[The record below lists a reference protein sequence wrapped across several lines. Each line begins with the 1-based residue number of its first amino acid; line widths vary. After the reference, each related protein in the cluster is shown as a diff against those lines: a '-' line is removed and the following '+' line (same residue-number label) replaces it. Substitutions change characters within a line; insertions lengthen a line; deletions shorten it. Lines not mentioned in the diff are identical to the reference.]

1 MKTSNINLGENV
13 LIDTSSTVNNV
24 EISDNVKIAKNCS
37 IFGSSENLLEIG
49 KGSYIG
55 MGTLLNGFASKLK
68 IGENVSIAQNVN
80 IMTDSGPNASEE
92 MQKIFPLI
100 KGPVTIGNH
109 TWIGA
114 NTVIMPD
121 VELGIFCVVA
131 ANSFVNKSFPD
142 YTVIGGNPAKI
153 LKTIENK

>member
-13 LIDTSSTVNNV
+13 VIDSSSTINNV
-24 EISDNVKIAKNCS
+24 LIGDNVKIAKNCS

-49 KGSYIG
+49 KESYVG
-55 MGTLLNGFASKLK
+55 MGTLLNGFASKLT

-100 KGPVTIGNH
+100 KGPVSIGNH
-109 TWIGA
+109 SWIGA
-114 NTVIMPD
+114 NAVIMPN
-121 VELGIFCVVA
+121 VELGEFCVVA
-131 ANSFVNKSFPD
+131 SNSFVNKSFPS

-153 LKTIENK
+153 LKKIEKK